1 LQSASRE
8 DLVAFIRKQNE
19 HVKKLEALNKA
30 AKAKQEVDFKSEADE
45 LRLQIAQQKK
55 GMLDLAQLFNCF
67 KYLKS
72 NRFCHDA

>member
-1 LQSASRE
+1 MQSASRE
-8 DLVAFIRKQNE
+8 DLIAFIRKQNE

-55 GMLDLAQLFNCF
+55 GTLDLAQLNYF

-72 NRFCHDA
+72 NRFCNDA